1 MLVVV
6 VVTVLAAGLAAIFS
20 TTVGITMVGVA
31 IELPKPVLLIEG
43 VGVIV
48 LTANWLAEIPTL
60 LMGLTEIVLLAKE

>member
-1 MLVVV
+1 
-6 VVTVLAAGLAAIFS
+6 
-20 TTVGITMVGVA
+20 MVGVA